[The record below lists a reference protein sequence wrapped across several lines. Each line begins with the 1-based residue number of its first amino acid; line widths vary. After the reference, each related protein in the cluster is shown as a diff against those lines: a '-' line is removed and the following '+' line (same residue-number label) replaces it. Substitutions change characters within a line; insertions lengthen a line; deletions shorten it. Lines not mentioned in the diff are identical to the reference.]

1 MPFALSPGDSQSDVV
16 DAINYLLSNFKGTV
30 SADNDTG
37 QVTGPTGDI
46 VSYLYK
52 YLAVKYADNYNGTLN
67 FSDSPTNRLYY
78 GLHNSNDILES
89 TNPANYVWY
98 QVTGGFGTTKFFWY
112 LVTGGRQIAIQIA
125 TSKPADGYSQESGSA
140 IDLDLIT
147 STAFSPV
154 SWVLYR
160 VPNNN
165 SAPTNAESQTAIGRN
180 PFAGDICTI
189 NFNNGANSI
198 QYKFDGTVWNVLN
211 RYITGDIIKNLEGLD
226 CAVSVVT
233 HMDVNSTIAKP
244 SYVEGRLFYDYVE
257 KSLAYY
263 NDANGITLN
272 ICQEEVVRVYNNT
285 GTTIL
290 NSKIVYINGANGAS
304 PTVAYA
310 QSNLIA
316 TCNSTIGMCTNDIPH
331 GTYGYITISGIVHDL
346 NTNVDSEGHVL
357 TNGQELFLSSTVA
370 GGFTNVAPLQPN
382 FNISI
387 GYVTFKSLT
396 VGTVFIR
403 IDTRP
408 WYPSL
413 ELLQTGS
420 GIALPTVSTVFV
432 FPTVHYNDG
441 FTYSTSTGEFTF
453 NVSGTYTFNL
463 TINPTPSAANKKVY
477 FYTSIDT
484 GAGFV
489 IDRYSSR
496 YEELNNGVP
505 SQMII
510 TTSDY
515 YAIGTKV
522 KFYLWSDATV
532 TLNSVDLPGT
542 TPGTVTSPAAR
553 ITWA

>member
-1 MPFALSPGDSQSDVV
+1 MPFALSPGDSQNDVV

-30 SADNDTG
+30 SANNDTG
-37 QVTGPTGDI
+37 QVTGPTGEV

-78 GLHNSNDILES
+78 GLHNSNDATES
-89 TNPANYVWY
+89 TNSADYVWY

-125 TSKPADGYSQESGSA
+125 AVKPADGYSQEVGSA
-140 IDLDLIT
+140 IDLDLVT

-165 SAPTNAESQTAIGRN
+165 SAPTNAESQAAIGRN
-180 PFAGDICTI
+180 PYTGDICTI

-263 NDANGITLN
+263 NDVNGITLN
-272 ICQEEVVRVYNNT
+272 IGQEELVRVYNNT
-285 GTTIL
+285 GSIIL
-290 NSKIVYINGANGAS
+290 NGKIVYINGANGNS

-310 QSNLIA
+310 QSNLLA
-316 TCNSTIGMCTNDIPH
+316 TCNSTLGMCTNDIAV
-331 GTYGYITISGIVHDL
+331 GSYGYITVSGIVHDL
-346 NTNVDSEGHVL
+346 NTNVDSEGHTL

-382 FNISI
+382 YNISI
-387 GYVTFKSLT
+387 GYVTFKNLT
-396 VGTVFIR
+396 LGTVFIH
-403 IDTRP
+403 IDARP

-413 ELLQTGS
+413 ELLNTAS
-420 GIALPTVSTVFV
+420 GIALPTVPTVFV

-496 YEELNNGVP
+496 FEELNNSIQGNKKR
-505 SQMII
+505 
-510 TTSDY
+510 
-515 YAIGTKV
+515 A
-522 KFYLWSDATV
+522 A
-532 TLNSVDLPGT
+532 NSKYDVNF
-542 TPGTVTSPAAR
+542 R
-553 ITWA
+553 RRRR

>member
-1 MPFALSPGDSQSDVV
+1 M
-16 DAINYLLSNFKGTV
+16 
-30 SADNDTG
+30 
-37 QVTGPTGDI
+37 
-46 VSYLYK
+46 
-52 YLAVKYADNYNGTLN
+52 
-67 FSDSPTNRLYY
+67 
-78 GLHNSNDILES
+78 
-89 TNPANYVWY
+89 
-98 QVTGGFGTTKFFWY
+98 
-112 LVTGGRQIAIQIA
+112 
-125 TSKPADGYSQESGSA
+125 
-140 IDLDLIT
+140 
-147 STAFSPV
+147 
-154 SWVLYR
+154 
-160 VPNNN
+160 
-165 SAPTNAESQTAIGRN
+165 
-180 PFAGDICTI
+180 
-189 NFNNGANSI
+189 
-198 QYKFDGTVWNVLN
+198 
-211 RYITGDIIKNLEGLD
+211 
-226 CAVSVVT
+226 
-233 HMDVNSTIAKP
+233 
-244 SYVEGRLFYDYVE
+244 
-257 KSLAYY
+257 
-263 NDANGITLN
+263 
-272 ICQEEVVRVYNNT
+272 VRVYNNT
-285 GTTIL
+285 GSTIL

-370 GGFTNVAPLQPN
+370 GGFTNVTPLQPN

-387 GYVTFKSLT
+387 GYVTFKNLT

-413 ELLQTGS
+413 ELLNTGS
-420 GIALPTVSTVFV
+420 GIALPTVPTVFV

-510 TTSDY
+510 TTSSY

-522 KFYLWSDATV
+522 RFYLWADATV
-532 TLNSVDLPGT
+532 TLNSVNLPGT